1 MDTNTTPN
9 ILYSFKRNKASPD
22 LQFTEERSKTAREVF
37 SPTGGVQSFLTLL
50 QVLDVFLSQLT
61 GRLPALRAVW
71 SVQFET
77 EPPFPDLE
85 CEAAVLIIIHQPALG
100 RVLCRILAQSPFQ

>member
-1 MDTNTTPN
+1 MDANTTPN

-37 SPTGGVQSFLTLL
+37 SPTGGMQSLLTLL

-61 GRLPALRAVW
+61 GRFPALRAVW
-71 SVQFET
+71 GVQLET
-77 EPPFPDLE
+77 EPPFSDFK
-85 CEAAVLIIIHQPALG
+85 CQTAVFIIVHQPA
-100 RVLCRILAQSPFQ
+100 RVRILSRIIA